1 LLVEEVKV
9 ARRSRRVPARGPKNR
24 WWNWVVWRMPFFLI
38 PVALFAVMA
47 IVYAYVQFSQMINL
61 GFEGRRWSLSSKVY
75 AEPES
80 LYPGLSLR
88 LDDLQASLE
97 RLGYRSGQALTNP
110 GQYRLRPPHI
120 DIALREFRYPY
131 RREPART
138 IRVTFGRHTVREVRD
153 LRGDQAF
160 SVVDLEPQLISE
172 FFTPEREKRQ
182 LVSITDIP
190 PHLIQAVIAIED
202 RRFYAHRGIDWVGI
216 LRATYRNVRAGGV
229 TEGGSTLTQQLV
241 KNFFL
246 TPKRSIWRKS
256 AEMIMA
262 LMVEARYSKAA
273 ILELYLNEVYFGQRG
288 SISINGVGE
297 ATRLYFRKDVK
308 ELTVPEAALLAG
320 LIRAPHMYSPYKHPE
335 RALERRNRVLTA
347 MLDAGYLAPEARE
360 RALRTPLRVETV
372 TLEVNRAPYFID
384 FLREQLLQRYSV
396 EDLTANNL
404 TIFTSLDLRLQAA
417 AQRALEGGLTR
428 ADRRMGQATEG
439 RKVQGAL
446 IAIQP
451 QTGFIRA
458 FVGGR
463 DYATSQFNRVTQ
475 ARRQVGSVFKPIV
488 YAAALES
495 ASRSSGQV
503 ITALTRVEDA
513 PTTFTQ
519 NGRRW
524 APQNYE
530 GRYLGWIGPR
540 TALEQSLNVATVKF
554 AERVGF
560 ETVARYARRMG
571 MQGKLDALPSLA
583 LGAFE
588 ASPLEVAQ
596 VYAVLANHGLRAAP
610 LSVKEVMTADARV
623 LEKHHIGVEEV
634 LQPATAF
641 LVTDFLTGVFERGTA
656 RSARRAGFHW
666 TAAGKTGTTDETKDA
681 WFAGYTPDLLV
692 VVWVGYDDSR
702 PLGLTGAQAAL
713 PIWVDFM
720 KTALAGRPSQA
731 FHPPPGLVQVTVDP
745 ATGEVAHVGCPTRL
759 TEVFIAGTEPKTFC
773 ALHSTASRGG
783 KAIPGSG
790 QMPPREGMAPS
801 AERPEATSP

>member
-1 LLVEEVKV
+1 V
-9 ARRSRRVPARGPKNR
+9 ARRSRRTPARGTKNR
-24 WWNWVVWRMPFFLI
+24 WRSRVVWRIPFLLI
-38 PVALFAVMA
+38 PMALVALVAA
-47 IVYAYVQFSQMINL
+47 VYAYVQFSQMIIL

-80 LYPGLSLR
+80 LYPGLPLR

-97 RLGYRSGQALTNP
+97 RLGYRSVQALTNP
-110 GQYRLRPPHI
+110 GQYRLRAPHL

-131 RREPART
+131 RRQPART
-138 IRVTFGRHTVREVRD
+138 IRVSFARDIVREVRD
-153 LRGDQAF
+153 LRGDQAI
-160 SVVDLEPQLISE
+160 SVVDLEPQLVSE

-182 LVSITDIP
+182 LVNIADIP
-190 PHLIQAVIAIED
+190 PHLIQAVIAVED
-202 RRFYAHRGIDWVGI
+202 RRFYAHRGIDWLGI

-229 TEGGSTLTQQLV
+229 AEGGSTLTQQLV

-246 TPKRSIWRKS
+246 TPKRSIWRKG

-262 LMVEARYSKAA
+262 VMVEARYSKTV
-273 ILELYLNEVYFGQRG
+273 ILELYLNEIYFGQRG

-297 ATRLYFRKDVK
+297 AARLYFRKHVK
-308 ELTVPEAALLAG
+308 ELTIAEAALLAG

-347 MLDAGYLAPEARE
+347 MLEAGYLVPETAE
-360 RALRTPLRVETV
+360 RARRTPLQVETV

-417 AQRALEGGLTR
+417 AQRALEAGLMR
-428 ADRRMGQATEG
+428 VDRRLGHAAEG

-458 FVGGR
+458 LVGGR

-495 ASRSSGQV
+495 AFRRDGQV

-524 APQNYE
+524 SPQNYE
-530 GRYLGWIGPR
+530 GHYLGWVGPR
-540 TALEQSLNVATVKF
+540 LALEQSLNVATVKF

-571 MQGKLDALPSLA
+571 MQGQLDPLPSLA

-610 LSVKEVMTADARV
+610 FSVKEVMTADARV
-623 LEKHHIGVEEV
+623 LEKHHIGVEEA

-641 LVTDFLTGVFERGTA
+641 LVTDFLAGVFDRGTA
-656 RSARRAGFHW
+656 RSARSAGFHW
-666 TAAGKTGTTDETKDA
+666 TAAGKTGTTDEGRDA
-681 WFAGYTPDLLV
+681 WFAGYTPDVLV
-692 VVWVGYDDSR
+692 VVWVGYDDAR

-720 KTALAGRPSQA
+720 KAVLMGRPSHA

-745 ATGEVAHVGCPTRL
+745 ATGEVAHGGCPTRL
-759 TEVFIAGTEPKTFC
+759 TEVFIEGTEPKTFC

-783 KAIPGSG
+783 KAIAGSD
-790 QMPPREGMAPS
+790 QPPPREGRSPS

>member
-1 LLVEEVKV
+1 V
-9 ARRSRRVPARGPKNR
+9 AQRSRRAPARGPKNR
-24 WWNWVVWRMPFFLI
+24 WRIRMVWHISLLLI
-38 PVALFAVMA
+38 PLTLVILVAM
-47 IVYAYVQFSQMINL
+47 VYAYVQFSQMIIL
-61 GFEGRRWSLSSKVY
+61 GFEGRRWILPSKVY

-80 LYPGLSLR
+80 LYPGLPLR

-97 RLGYRSGQALTNP
+97 RLGYRSVQEPTNP
-110 GQYRLRPPHI
+110 GQYRLKAPHI

-131 RREPART
+131 RRQPART
-138 IRVTFGRHTVREVRD
+138 IRISFARHMVRD
-153 LRGDQAF
+153 IRDVRTDQAIGA
-160 SVVDLEPQLISE
+160 VELEPQLVSE
-172 FFTPEREKRQ
+172 FFSAEREKRQ
-182 LVSITDIP
+182 LVKIADIP
-190 PHLIQAVIAIED
+190 LHLIQAVIAIED
-202 RRFYAHRGIDWVGI
+202 RRFYAHRGIDWIGI

-246 TPKRSIWRKS
+246 TPKRSIWRKG

-262 LMVEARYSKAA
+262 VMVEARYPKPV
-273 ILELYLNEVYFGQRG
+273 ILELYLNEIYLGQRG

-297 ATRLYFRKDVK
+297 AARLYFRKDVK
-308 ELTVPEAALLAG
+308 ELTIAEAALLAG
-320 LIRAPHMYSPYKHPE
+320 LIRAPHLYSPYKHAE

-347 MLDAGYLAPEARE
+347 MLDTGHLAPEIYE

-372 TLEVNRAPYFID
+372 TLEINRAPYFVD

-404 TIFTSLDLRLQAA
+404 TIFTSLDLRLQKA
-417 AQRALEGGLTR
+417 AQRALEAGLVR
-428 ADRRMGQATEG
+428 AKRRLGQAVEG
-439 RKVQGAL
+439 REAQGAL

-458 FVGGR
+458 LVGGR

-495 ASRSSGQV
+495 AFRREGRV
-503 ITALTRVEDA
+503 ITSLTRVEDV
-513 PTTFTQ
+513 PTTFTHH
-519 NGRRW
+519 GRRW
-524 APQNYE
+524 SPRNYD
-530 GRYLGWIGPR
+530 GRYLGWVGPR
-540 TALEQSLNVATVKF
+540 EALEQSLNVATVKF
-554 AERVGF
+554 AEHVGF

-571 MQGKLDALPSLA
+571 LQGKLDPLPALA

-596 VYAVLANHGLRAAP
+596 VYAVLANHGLRASP
-610 LSVKEVMTADARV
+610 FSIKEVMTADGRV
-623 LEKHHIGVEEV
+623 LEKHHIGVEES

-641 LVTDFLTGVFERGTA
+641 LVTDFLAGVFERGTA

-666 TAAGKTGTTDETKDA
+666 TAAGKTGTTDEGRDA
-681 WFAGYTPDLLV
+681 WFAGYTPELLV

-720 KTALAGRPSQA
+720 KAALVGRPSQA

-745 ATGEVAHVGCPTRL
+745 ASGDVAHAGCPTHI
-759 TEVFIAGTEPKTFC
+759 TEIFIEGTEPKRFC
-773 ALHSTASRGG
+773 SLHSTASIGG
-783 KAIPGSG
+783 RAILGSS
-790 QMPPREGMAPS
+790 QLPPREVMSPS
-801 AERPEATSP
+801 AERPETTLP

>member
-1 LLVEEVKV
+1 M
-9 ARRSRRVPARGPKNR
+9 ARRRRRAPARGPKHR
-24 WWNWVVWRMPFFLI
+24 WWNWVVWRMPLLLI
-38 PVALFAVMA
+38 PMGLVALVAA
-47 IVYAYVQFSQMINL
+47 LYAYVQFSQMIIL

-80 LYPGLSLR
+80 LYPGLALR

-97 RLGYRSGQALTNP
+97 RLGYRSVQALTNP
-110 GQYRLRPPHI
+110 GQYRLRAPQI

-131 RREPART
+131 RRQPSRS
-138 IRVTFGRHTVREVRD
+138 IRVSFARNLVHEVRD
-153 LRGDQAF
+153 LRGEQAI
-160 SVVDLEPQLISE
+160 SVVDLEPQLVSE

-182 LVSITDIP
+182 LVNIADIP

-202 RRFYAHRGIDWVGI
+202 RRFYAHRGIDWLGI

-229 TEGGSTLTQQLV
+229 AEGGSTLTQQLV

-246 TPKRSIWRKS
+246 TPRRSIGRKG

-262 LMVEARYSKAA
+262 VMVEARYSKAA

-288 SISINGVGE
+288 SISINGIGE
-297 ATRLYFRKDVK
+297 ATRLYFRKGVK
-308 ELTVPEAALLAG
+308 ELTIPEAALLAG
-320 LIRAPHMYSPYKHPE
+320 LIRAPHMYSPYKHPA
-335 RALERRNRVLTA
+335 RALARRNRVLTA
-347 MLDAGYLAPEARE
+347 MLEEGYLTPEAAE
-360 RALRTPLRVETV
+360 RARHTPLRVETV

-384 FLREQLLQRYSV
+384 FLRDQLLQRYSV

-404 TIFTSLDLRLQAA
+404 TVFTSLDLRLQAA
-417 AQRALEGGLTR
+417 AQRALEAGLLR
-428 ADRRMGQATEG
+428 VDRRLGQAAEG
-439 RKVQGAL
+439 RKAQGAL

-458 FVGGR
+458 LVGGR

-475 ARRQVGSVFKPIV
+475 ARRQMGSVFKPIV

-495 ASRSSGQV
+495 AFRRGGQV
-503 ITALTRVEDA
+503 ITALTRVEDV

-519 NGRRW
+519 DGRRW
-524 APQNYE
+524 TPHNYD
-530 GRYLGWIGPR
+530 GRYLGWVGPR

-560 ETVARYARRMG
+560 ETVAGYARRMG
-571 MQGKLDALPSLA
+571 MQGKLEALPSLA
-583 LGAFE
+583 LGTFE
-588 ASPLEVAQ
+588 ASPFEVAQ

-656 RSARRAGFHW
+656 RSARRAGFRG
-666 TAAGKTGTTDETKDA
+666 TAAGKTGTTDEARDA

-692 VVWVGYDDSR
+692 VVWVGYDDAS

-720 KTALAGRPSQA
+720 KDVLAGRPSQT

-745 ATGEVAHVGCPTRL
+745 ATGEVAHIGCPTRI
-759 TEVFIAGTEPKTFC
+759 TEVFIEGTEPRTLC

-783 KAIPGSG
+783 KTTSGSS
-790 QMPPREGMAPS
+790 QLPSREGTFPR
-801 AERPEATSP
+801 AEHPEATSP